1 MVDLAHF
8 PTSLDDLLMAE
19 LAGSCPAADLAIP
32 IMLHWC
38 YNRLPEAA
46 CYIGEQ
52 GIYGEEHTHKNGVGS

>member
-8 PTSLDDLLMAE
+8 PTSLDDYLMAE

-38 YNRLPEAA
+38 YDHLPEAP
-46 CYIGEQ
+46 YIGEQ
-52 GIYGEEHTHKNGVGS
+52 GIYGEKHTHKKGAGS